1 MPDFPHLSSRYDAQ
15 ETRIKPGKKFKKL
28 FILSH
33 AIFFKVFNMQ
43 NLKESEAISLS
54 APFPYVL
61 VTSLDEKERPNAM
74 GVAWVTRTSFE
85 PFLIMISIDRRRY
98 SHNGIQMHKEF
109 VVNYPNT
116 DQADAALICGTKSGR
131 DGDKI
136 KLAGLKLADS
146 VAVKVPTIEGVTVAF
161 ECKVVDQFETG
172 DHTVFVGKVVGTSG
186 NPEKSKHLYVSSK
199 FKLFGMEGEAGSA

>member
-1 MPDFPHLSSRYDAQ
+1 M
-15 ETRIKPGKKFKKL
+15 
-28 FILSH
+28 
-33 AIFFKVFNMQ
+33 MQ
-43 NLKESEAISLS
+43 NLKESDAISLS

-98 SHNGIQMHKEF
+98 SHQGIQMHKEF
-109 VVNYPNT
+109 VVNYPNI

-161 ECKVVDQFETG
+161 ECKVVDQFDTG

-199 FKLFGMEGEAGSA
+199 FKLFGMEGDADSA

>member
-1 MPDFPHLSSRYDAQ
+1 M
-15 ETRIKPGKKFKKL
+15 
-28 FILSH
+28 
-33 AIFFKVFNMQ
+33 MQ

-98 SHNGIQMHKEF
+98 SHEGIQMHKEF
-109 VVNYPNT
+109 VVNYPNI
-116 DQADAALICGTKSGR
+116 DQVNAALICGTKSGR

-161 ECKVVDQFETG
+161 ECSVVDQFETG

-199 FKLFGMEGEAGSA
+199 FKLFGMEGEADSA

>member
-1 MPDFPHLSSRYDAQ
+1 MLYS
-15 ETRIKPGKKFKKL
+15 
-28 FILSH
+28 
-33 AIFFKVFNMQ
+33 FKVFKMQ

-54 APFPYVL
+54 APFPYAL

-85 PFLIMISIDRRRY
+85 PFLILISIDRRRY
-98 SHNGIQMHKEF
+98 SHEGIRMHKEF
-109 VVNYPNT
+109 VVNYPCL

-136 KLAGLKLADS
+136 KLAGLTLADS
-146 VAVKVPTIEGVTVAF
+146 KAVQVPTIEGVTVAF

-186 NPEKSKHLYVSSK
+186 NPEKSRHLYVSSK
-199 FKLFGMEGEAGSA
+199 FKLFGMEGDTGSA